1 MCFNRKNAEQKN
13 WRMIKKGKHF
23 LFGCSL
29 VFAVGATLVAPSVKA
44 DTVEAKPETSSTTD
58 GTKPVVSE
66 ENPTYAAPAV
76 EVAPVVATG
85 EKAEKPVEPTQ
96 NSEEEPVVATEKAKE
111 ADSIQAPEVTVVYN
125 PAALTDEEK
134 AKVVAAVKAANP
146 TATDVQVQ
154 ADGSVVVAFADGSR
168 ANLTAAQTIKDGSL
182 VAKPRT
188 NRALR
193 ATAPRASEG
202 AENLEYT
209 NKKRGEVVV
218 DDYIKI
224 SYKVDN
230 AKNVIH
236 WTTVVNGGRVGNAA
250 SGYTYFTVPKDSVGT
265 PTNWNIVQTDKNG
278 KVMSTRTDWKNN
290 DGSYVMGAKGKTN
303 VYTGDE
309 MTKKLTQY
317 YKNIGNPA
325 LKGKEAEAA
334 AQAAARSQALYT
346 LTADVAGG
354 WLGKNPSWTITY
366 DTPILDK
373 SKPLDY
379 VAGLQGTGGAVGAK
393 TEIMTGYM
401 DNFIDNASSKF
412 QAVAV
417 KENYTAKVGGSFAA
431 DPATYVT
438 NKAGTPEFPNN
449 YRGAT
454 SFKWKDGQAPT
465 ATEAG
470 TYTKTVV
477 VTYPAHYKQAPQEV
491 TITFEVKDPRSDAD
505 KYTPVAKDQTVKP
518 GDKPSAKDSIGN
530 VGDLPSGTTFEFKTP
545 VDTATDGEKDATVVV
560 TYPDGSKDEVPAK
573 VTVKT
578 PSTDADKY
586 TPVAKDQT
594 VKPGDKPSAKDSIGN
609 VGDLPSGTTF
619 EFKTPVDTATDG
631 EKDATVV
638 VTYPDGSK
646 DEVPAKVTVK
656 TPTKEA
662 NAPSV
667 TPVVN
672 PSSLTEAEKAK
683 VANEVKKANPTAT
696 DVEVNNDGTVVVT
709 FADGSV
715 AVLASEKVVKEAT
728 KESPAQEPS
737 KKAGAKELPNTGT
750 KQSSAS
756 LALALLAAATGGLLI
771 SKKRKEGE

>member
-1 MCFNRKNAEQKN
+1 MYFNRKNAEQKN

-346 LTADVAGG
+346 LTADVAGD

-530 VGDLPSGTTFEFKTP
+530 VGDLPEGTTFEFKTP

-560 TYPDGSKDEVPAK
+560 TYPDKSTEEVPVK

-578 PSTDADKY
+578 P
-586 TPVAKDQT
+586 
-594 VKPGDKPSAKDSIGN
+594 
-609 VGDLPSGTTF
+609 
-619 EFKTPVDTATDG
+619 
-631 EKDATVV
+631 
-638 VTYPDGSK
+638 
-646 DEVPAKVTVK
+646 
-656 TPTKEA
+656 
-662 NAPSV
+662 
-667 TPVVN
+667 
-672 PSSLTEAEKAK
+672 
-683 VANEVKKANPTAT
+683 
-696 DVEVNNDGTVVVT
+696 
-709 FADGSV
+709 
-715 AVLASEKVVKEAT
+715 
-728 KESPAQEPS
+728 
-737 KKAGAKELPNTGT
+737 
-750 KQSSAS
+750 
-756 LALALLAAATGGLLI
+756 
-771 SKKRKEGE
+771 